1 MVREYKGF
9 KIEVD
14 FINLGNEWRTRIV
27 TRVFIADKIYQVK
40 NMVAAKLKITKHL
53 KEVAA

>member
-14 FINLGNEWRTRIV
+14 FINLGMSGSPRTV
-27 TRVFIADKIYQVK
+27 TRVFIGDNVHQVK
-40 NMVAAKLKITKHL
+40 NIVAAKLRITKHL